1 MFYGY
6 YAVCLLYNIERFLPL
21 FADFPLAENRK
32 LIINI

>member
-6 YAVCLLYNIERFLPL
+6 YVICLLYNIEHFFAL
-21 FADFPLAENRK
+21 FAYFPLAENRK

>member
-6 YAVCLLYNIERFLPL
+6 YAICLLYNIGHFFAL
-21 FADFPLAENRK
+21 FADFPLAENGK